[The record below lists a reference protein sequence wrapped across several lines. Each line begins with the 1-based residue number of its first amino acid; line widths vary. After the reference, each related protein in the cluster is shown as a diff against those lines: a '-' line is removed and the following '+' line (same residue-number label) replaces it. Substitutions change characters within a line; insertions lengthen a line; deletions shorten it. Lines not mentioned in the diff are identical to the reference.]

1 MSNLEWPIVVYSHLR
16 WNFVYQRPQH
26 VLSRLARHRRVL
38 FVEEPLGSAEKPRV
52 EVSFPAP
59 NVLRCVP
66 MGSFAA
72 ATFESEQHG
81 VLAPLLE
88 RILTGNGYD
97 RHVAWL
103 YTPMAVGLARALEP
117 AVVVYDCM
125 DELSAFAGAPHG
137 LLARENELFATA
149 DLVFTGGPSLYRAK
163 RDRHPNVHCFPSSV
177 DVAHFATALAR
188 SERPG
193 PRLGFYGVLDERLD
207 RELVAAVAAAR
218 PQWHI
223 DLVGPIVKIDPA
235 SLPQAPNL
243 HYPGARDYDALPRAI
258 ANWDV
263 CLMPFAMNDATRF
276 ISPTKVL
283 EYMAAERPIVST
295 PITDVAEPYGDV
307 VRIAATPAEFVAACD
322 AALDESA
329 AGRERRTRRMRE
341 IVAATSWHNTVAGM
355 AALIDDATHR
365 KGEARWQGT
374 TRSSSAQARPA

>member
-1 MSNLEWPIVVYSHLR
+1 MSNVEWPIVVYSHLR

-26 VLSRLARHRRVL
+26 VLSRLARHRRVV
-38 FVEEPLGSAEKPRV
+38 FVEEPIPSERQPRV

-66 MGSFAA
+66 NGSFTAA
-72 ATFESEQHG
+72 SFEDEQQA
-81 VLAPLLE
+81 VIAPLLE
-88 RILTGNGYD
+88 RILTGHGYD

-103 YTPMAVGLARALEP
+103 YTPMAAGLARALDP

-125 DELSAFAGAPHG
+125 DELSAFAGAPPG
-137 LLARENELFATA
+137 LIARENELFAMA
-149 DLVFTGGPSLYRAK
+149 DLVFTGGPSLYGAK
-163 RDRHPNVHCFPSSV
+163 RERHPNVHCFPSSV
-177 DVAHFATALAR
+177 DVAHFATALVR
-188 SERPG
+188 SARPG

-207 RELVAAVAAAR
+207 RDLVAAVAAAR
-218 PQWHI
+218 PEWHI
-223 DLVGPIVKIDPA
+223 DLVGPVVKVDPA

-243 HYPGARDYDALPRAI
+243 HYPGARDYKDLPREI

-263 CLMPFAMNDATRF
+263 CLMPFAMNEATRF

-307 VRIAATPAEFVAACD
+307 VQIAATPAEFVAACD
-322 AALDESA
+322 AALSESPA
-329 AGRERRTRRMRE
+329 ARERRTRRMRE

-365 KGEARWQGT
+365 KGESRWQDT
-374 TRSSSAQARPA
+374 TRSSSALAQPA